1 NSNHTASLSHDIALQ
16 DKVNTTTL
24 PSSTLTSKSQL
35 ISYLSSM
42 IVSISPTIAPHII
55 SSVNIMSKITT
66 NIYHGSTLNF
76 VLFEKLSSERG
87 LIFEEIGQL
96 LICLTIKEQTP
107 FSNVFQAFDFIR
119 SHVLSEKLSTYK
131 TVLIAAYQQSVFK
144 RGRPSSRSAFS
155 TRRLC
160 CDVWAMVYPLLLSS
174 VFHLC

>member
-1 NSNHTASLSHDIALQ
+1 
-16 DKVNTTTL
+16 
-24 PSSTLTSKSQL
+24 
-35 ISYLSSM
+35 
-42 IVSISPTIAPHII
+42 
-55 SSVNIMSKITT
+55 MSKTTT

-76 VLFEKLSSERG
+76 VWFEKLSSERG

-107 FSNVFQAFDFIR
+107 FSNFFQAFDFIR

-155 TRRLC
+155 TRRLR
-160 CDVWAMVYPLLLSS
+160 CDVWAMCNEKFYQIALQHLTAIISS
-174 VFHLC
+174 SWSSFPPNTVKA